1 MAGKTVLMADDEPH
15 IRYMLQYKV
24 SVANIGE
31 LEQLTAAIEE
41 VPGVI
46 SVERILARSSKS

>member
-1 MAGKTVLMADDEPH
+1 
-15 IRYMLQYKV
+15 MLQYKV
-24 SVANIGE
+24 SVADIEE